1 MDSLLRLLS
10 RFREWR
16 RPNAVEADLSAE
28 LNSHLEFLVEDHI
41 RRGLTPAEARR
52 AALRE
57 LGGLEQARALT
68 RDARG
73 FRVADAFAADVRL
86 AIRHLRRTPGF
97 TIAALLILALG
108 IGANTAIF
116 SVVDAVMLRPLPY
129 AQPDRLVSV
138 WEVVSEGL
146 SGPRA
151 AAQPAPPRR
160 TVVSPTNLID
170 YIARV
175 KSLSSMAAFT
185 TTGLNFTGSG
195 APERLLG
202 EEVSAGYFETLG
214 VAPVLGRTIRP
225 EETVEGAHRVVVIS
239 HALWQ
244 RRFGGTPDVLGKTM
258 RLGTS
263 YEIVGVMP
271 QDFVGVSQPTA
282 PEPMSIWVPFIVE
295 ASSLGNR
302 KEHLVDVVGRLAPHA
317 SVESARAELAA
328 VSEAMAQEFPTMATT
343 RATLG
348 LLHADQVKT
357 VRTMLVVLLAA
368 VGLVLLVACVNVA
381 GLLLVRALARRREL
395 AVRFALGASRQRVV
409 FEQVVQSL
417 VLASAGGAA
426 GLLLGWAISRSLVS
440 IAPGSIPYIQQ
451 AGLDG
456 RVLAFTVAVVIVT
469 GVVFG
474 AWPAMHA
481 ARIDPVDALKDGDR
495 SVTSAWVVRRR
506 STLLV
511 AEVALSALLLV
522 GAALMIRSMVAV
534 SRVDLGFD
542 ATDVLAASV
551 TLPADPYRTPDLK
564 LKFFESLQTKLE
576 QIPGVRH
583 VAFGNRLPLRGNWE
597 SGMVIDAET
606 TMKSAGFQAVS
617 PNYFATFSIPLKRGR
632 GLTAQDLVGT
642 EGVAVVN
649 ESFGRTFFNGS
660 DPIGH
665 VVRRGPGMPPI
676 TVVGVVGDIRRTGPM
691 DEDGTKMAELMPQVY
706 IPAAQTQLYPLPL
719 REVALKLTA
728 GATGVPEAVRA
739 AVTALDPNQP
749 VTTVRT
755 LDATLAL
762 GSAQKR
768 FQTSL
773 FALFALVAFTLA
785 IVGVYGVIAYGIS
798 QRAAEIALRLTLGA
812 TRSGIVIDIMKR
824 TAVLVGVG
832 VAAGLTVALIWSR
845 LLDSLLFEIAPTDPF
860 TYTLTGVGLL
870 LAGVAAGGL
879 AGLRTTKINPMTAL
893 K

>member
-1 MDSLLRLLS
+1 L
-10 RFREWR
+10 
-16 RPNAVEADLSAE
+16 AVW
-28 LNSHLEFLVEDHI
+28 
-41 RRGLTPAEARR
+41 
-52 AALRE
+52 
-57 LGGLEQARALT
+57 
-68 RDARG
+68 
-73 FRVADAFAADVRL
+73 
-86 AIRHLRRTPGF
+86 RRTPGF

-138 WEVVSEGL
+138 WEIVSEGL

-151 AAQPAPPRR
+151 AAQPAEPQR
-160 TVVSPTNLID
+160 TVVSPANLVD
-170 YIARV
+170 YTARV

-185 TTGLNFTGSG
+185 TVGLNFTGSG

-225 EETVEGAHRVVVIS
+225 EEAVQGARKVVVIS

-258 RLGTS
+258 RLGET

-271 QDFVGVSQPTA
+271 QEFVGISQPSVA
-282 PEPMSIWVPFIVE
+282 EPMSIWVPFIVE

-328 VSEAMAQEFPTMATT
+328 VSEAMAKEFPSMATT
-343 RATLG
+343 RATLAP
-348 LLHADQVKT
+348 LHADQVKT

-381 GLLLVRALARRREL
+381 GLLLVRALARRREM

-440 IAPGSIPYIQQ
+440 IAPGSIPHIQQ
-451 AGLDG
+451 AGLDT
-456 RVLAFTVAVVIVT
+456 RVLIFTLAVVLVT

-481 ARIDPVDALKDGDR
+481 ARIDPVDALKDGER

-506 STLLV
+506 STLLM
-511 AEVALSALLLV
+511 AEVALSAILLV

-551 TLPADPYRTPDLK
+551 TLPPDPYRTPDLK
-564 LKFFESLQTKLE
+564 LKFFESLQAKLE

-606 TMKSAGFQAVS
+606 TMKSAGFQAIS

-632 GLTAQDLVGT
+632 GLTAQDVAGT
-642 EGVAVVN
+642 EGVGVVN
-649 ESFGRTFFNGS
+649 ESFGRTFFNGA

-676 TVVGVVGDIRRTGPM
+676 TVVGVVGDIRRTGPT
-691 DEDGTKMAELMPQVY
+691 DEDGTRMAELLPQVY

-719 REVALKLTA
+719 REIALKLTP

-762 GSAQKR
+762 GTAQKR

-773 FALFALVAFTLA
+773 FALFALLAFTLA

-798 QRAAEIALRLTLGA
+798 QRAPEIALRLTLGA

-824 TAVLVGVG
+824 TALLVGAG
-832 VAAGLTVALIWSR
+832 VAAGLAVALFWSR

-860 TYTLTGVGLL
+860 TYTVTGLGLL